1 MITLRI
7 VPFLMIAVPVLLL
20 IVLRLAYLS
29 RMLRR
34 EVRSR
39 AAVEQELALVQHR
52 YRALTENAPSPIVI
66 VDLGSGVIQFA
77 NLLAASTFHIN
88 REYAV
93 GRPIGDYYVKRE
105 DQARLMDTVRR
116 FGHARGFEVQLRTG
130 ENRIFWAS
138 LAASIIT
145 FNDRSS
151 LIVSMVDISD
161 RKEMEERLLTQV
173 VTDELTGLWN
183 RRHFFSV
190 GETTTARARRYGEE
204 FAVLMIDADNFK
216 SINDEFGHAAGDE
229 VLRQIAGALQES
241 FRESDVVARLGG
253 EEFGIILPHTPLV
266 GALALAERFRAVV
279 AAMKV
284 SYGGDTIEV
293 TVSIGVAAIAFQV
306 TLGGSTGDSVATG
319 SFETVLH
326 EADAALYAAKRSGK
340 NRVAASDRS
349 GGTRHD

>member
-1 MITLRI
+1 MIALRI
-7 VPFLMIAVPVLLL
+7 VPALMITVPVLLL
-20 IVLRLAYLS
+20 IVLRMAYLS
-29 RMLRR
+29 RMLRN
-34 EVRSR
+34 EARSR
-39 AAVEQELALVQHR
+39 STTEHELTMVQHR
-52 YRALTENAPSPIVI
+52 YRTLTENAPSPIVI
-66 VDLGSGVIQFA
+66 IDLESGVIQFA

-93 GRPIGDYYVKRE
+93 GRPIDDYYVKRE
-105 DQARLMDTVRR
+105 DQARLLDTIRR
-116 FGHARGFEVQLRTG
+116 YGHARGFEVQLRTG
-130 ENRIFWAS
+130 ENRVFWAS

-190 GETTTARARRYGEE
+190 GESTTARARRYGEE
-204 FAVLMIDADNFK
+204 FSVLMIDADDFK
-216 SINDEFGHAAGDE
+216 GINDEFGHAAGDE
-229 VLRQIAGALQES
+229 VLRRIARALGES

-266 GALALAERFRAVV
+266 GALALAERFRALV
-279 AAMKV
+279 AAMKA
-284 SYGGDTIEV
+284 SHGGDTIAV
-293 TVSIGVAAIAFQV
+293 TVSIGVAAIAFPIASSG
-306 TLGGSTGDSVATG
+306 TLQELATAG

-326 EADAALYAAKRSGK
+326 EADAALYAAKRGGK
-340 NRVAASDRS
+340 NRVAANDP
-349 GGTRHD
+349 GDGTRRD